1 MLVVISTKAT
11 NTINNLLLAISST
24 SSRCSWWFVICGK
37 GFGFLNQPRRGVEKE
52 KASNAKLR
60 ILVNLFTLS
69 RVLFKKNTNK
79 EQKNRI
85 LRPAAKKSWA
95 VASHDS
101 CLGCC
106 QPIVLLHETT
116 AITRRD
122 GHNMRGI
129 KMKPVDHPISPPS
142 GDLAVNPIKP
152 LNKPYKSRYT

>member
-1 MLVVISTKAT
+1 MLVVISKKA
-11 NTINNLLLAISST
+11 NNLLLAISST
-24 SSRCSWWFVICGK
+24 SSRSSWWFVICGK
-37 GFGFLNQPRRGVEKE
+37 GFGFWNQPRRGVEKE

-69 RVLFKKNTNK
+69 RVLFFKKNQQRTEK
-79 EQKNRI
+79 PHSQASSQKM
-85 LRPAAKKSWA
+85 SWA

-142 GDLAVNPIKP
+142 GDLALNPIKP
-152 LNKPYKSRYT
+152 